1 MKSSL
6 ASALIFTAGLRLT
19 AANGNSTYEKPA
31 PTTTSESASWSIWP
45 TTECVPST
53 DLKTTTDYVT
63 VTGPTTTKT
72 ETRTETKTDTEYQ
85 TVTQVSTVTESAS
98 TVSVP
103 VTQVYTVTISA
114 TGLATV
120 TETAT
125 ITEAKSG
132 AESATATQHVFS
144 TVTETSTITQGNDEV
159 VTATTTQVVTVS
171 ISAPVPESITVTEV
185 DTITESAATVTV
197 VSLATSLQTLEQ
209 TTEDIVSAVATIVD
223 TATIVNEVTAT
234 VTIVTT
240 ATVRQT
246 STINND
252 VTATIT
258 SIGSVTVSAE
268 CSSSCSQELTGLVTC
283 PSRIINPTYTPPTPL
298 PSNYLWGCPPGK
310 LCHPKRECCN
320 FEQNPPAES
329 YVCAPEE
336 CMPVADLPPL
346 ETWLDYENV
355 NDTCAWLTPMDDYF
369 NLNPTFFGLD
379 FDIFNIY
386 GQPSCSPVLPP
397 SIVTV
402 EVPSPVTVATTV
414 TALVTSGTWA
424 AWPAPPEVT
433 KRADLSER
441 DLEKKA
447 VAVASECYAVCDYA
461 AAVYQSIGNA
471 PELCSSD
478 GQWSS
483 AFARVT
489 SCTEKY
495 SATGVTSVASVLN
508 DPILYCRRNSKRQ
521 NLFGRRAVV

>member
-6 ASALIFTAGLRLT
+6 ASALIFTAGLRLV
-19 AANGNSTYEKPA
+19 AANGNPTDEKPV
-31 PTTTSESASWSIWP
+31 PTTSSAFASWSIWP
-45 TTECVPST
+45 TTECVPLT

-63 VTGPTTTKT
+63 VTGPATTKT

-85 TVTQVSTVTESAS
+85 TVTHVSTVIESAS

-103 VTQVYTVTISA
+103 VTQVYTVTIPA
-114 TGLATV
+114 TGLATI

-125 ITEAKSG
+125 
-132 AESATATQHVFS
+132 
-144 TVTETSTITQGNDEV
+144 
-159 VTATTTQVVTVS
+159 
-171 ISAPVPESITVTEV
+171 VTEV
-185 DTITESAATVTV
+185 NTITESAATVTV
-197 VSLATSLQTLEQ
+197 VSLATSLQTVEETIKDVVS
-209 TTEDIVSAVATIVD
+209 TTATIVD
-223 TATIVNEVTAT
+223 TATVVNEVTAT

-258 SIGSVTVSAE
+258 SISSVTVSAE

-283 PSRIINPTYTPPTPL
+283 PSRIVNPTYTPPAPL

-310 LCHPKRECCN
+310 VCHPKRECCN

-355 NDTCAWLTPMDDYF
+355 NDTCAWLTPIDDYF

-397 SIVTV
+397 SVVTV

-424 AWPAPPEVT
+424 AWAAPPEVT

-489 SCTEKY
+489 SCTQKY

-521 NLFGRRAVV
+521 NPFGRRAII